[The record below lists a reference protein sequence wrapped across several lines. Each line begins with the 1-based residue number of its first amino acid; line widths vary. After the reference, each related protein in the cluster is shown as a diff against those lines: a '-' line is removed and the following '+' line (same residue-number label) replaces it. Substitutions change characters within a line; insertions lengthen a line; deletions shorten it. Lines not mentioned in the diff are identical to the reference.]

1 MDFFKITLVDMQTF
15 VETFQQKSFSKA
27 AEKLYISRQSV
38 ARSID
43 NLENALAHKLFVR
56 NASGIIPTDFGTEFY
71 TGCTQI
77 LEQTQNLMQLP
88 AEYDRKK
95 GENISFGIMGR
106 YRTGYHI
113 EKMLQKF
120 AQDHADLHI
129 HTVHYDASQILQ
141 AVESGEVDFA
151 FTNLDYAMR
160 NPALKMIELEQEEF
174 RLLVWEDHPFAEAGK
189 VTAQMLASQKVLLVT
204 RYNFPIYALQNYM
217 DQQGIKDY
225 SFYTTGDLSLVPDY
239 ICEDNAPALL
249 LRHSATNIL
258 HGNPNIREVELSPT
272 LVRHSGIIYR
282 KNMTISSAAAHLL
295 DMLVQKFSE
304 HSEKATNL

>member
-1 MDFFKITLVDMQTF
+1 MQTF

-56 NASGIIPTDFGTEFY
+56 NASGITPTDFGTEFY
-71 TGCTQI
+71 TGCTKI
-77 LEQTQNLMQLP
+77 LAQTQNLMQLP

-95 GENISFGIMGR
+95 GENISFGVMGR

-120 AQDHADLHI
+120 AQDNSDLHI

-151 FTNLDYAMR
+151 FTNLDYAMQ
-160 NPALKMIELEQEEF
+160 NPAFKLIELEQEEF
-174 RLLVWEDHPFAEAGK
+174 QLLVREDHPFAEMDK
-189 VTAQMLASQKVLLVT
+189 VSAQMLASQKVLLVT

-217 DQQGIKDY
+217 DQQGIKEFD
-225 SFYTTGDLSLVPDY
+225 FYTTGDLSLVPDY

-249 LRHSATNIL
+249 LRHSADNIL
-258 HGNPNIREVELSPT
+258 RGNPNIQEAKLNSP

-282 KNMTISSAAAHLL
+282 KNMTISSAAARLL

-304 HSEKATNL
+304 HSAASLNL